1 MVAPAATESI
11 RVEIEPQ
18 NSEIRIPIT
27 DRTRVTDVIRKVHD
41 LCREN
46 PNVDLGIWARQ
57 RVGTDRPT
65 WRLFRKGENN
75 QVLAPNQRLHELQP
89 PITTEEE
96 FLFDVE
102 PIVGTVQL
110 G

>member
-1 MVAPAATESI
+1 MVAPLMTENI

-27 DRTRVTDVIRKVHD
+27 DRTRVADVITRVQE
-41 LCREN
+41 LCHEN

-75 QVLAPNQRLHELQP
+75 QVLAPNQRLNELQP
-89 PITTEEE
+89 PVTIEEE

-102 PIVGTVQL
+102 PVVG
-110 G
+110 